1 MKRFLALILLLLF
14 VLGSL
19 LACGKK
25 KSADTDAYKQNGE
38 GENILDDEPTELGE
52 SVVYDNKDDEPQPH
66 VPKAESTAGLAFE
79 PTADGRGYVLTGKG
93 SCTSVNIVIDGYK
106 ELPVTA
112 VAPSAFKDFT
122 SLIGVSLGGGIK
134 SIGPDAFSGCT
145 SLANI
150 IFPASLT
157 NIGEG
162 AFRGCSALANV
173 TFSEGIER
181 IGAWAFSN
189 CTSLTRISLP
199 KGLKEI
205 GGSAFYSCEKLMSI
219 TLPDTVTKIGN
230 SAFYNTEYYN
240 DAKNWSKEVLL
251 IGDCLIDV
259 KKSVE
264 GQYHVLPQA
273 RVIADGAFYACKGIT
288 TLSLP
293 KDLTHIGDYA
303 FHSCS
308 ALESVEIYD
317 TVISIGASAF
327 ADCSAIKEVN
337 IVKSGEWVGDEN
349 AENKGNL
356 PMSNDEILKAIK
368 PQA

>member
-14 VLGSL
+14 VLGAL

-38 GENILDDEPTELGE
+38 GENTLDDELTELEE

-199 KGLKEI
+199 KGLKDI

-264 GQYHVLPQA
+264 GQYYVLPQA

-293 KDLTHIGDYA
+293 MDLTHIGDYA
-303 FHSCS
+303 FYSCS

-337 IVKSGEWVGDEN
+337 IVKTGEWVGDEN

>member
-1 MKRFLALILLLLF
+1 MKRFLALILLLF
-14 VLGSL
+14 TVLGAL
-19 LACGKK
+19 FACGKK
-25 KSADTDAYKQNGE
+25 KPADDVANDEDETVEEPVGDDIYTGE
-38 GENILDDEPTELGE
+38 P
-52 SVVYDNKDDEPQPH
+52 VVYDNEDDEPQPH
-66 VPKAESTAGLAFE
+66 VPTAESTAGLVFE
-79 PTADGRGYVLTGKG
+79 ATADGKGYVLTGKG
-93 SCTSVNIVIDGYK
+93 TCSAFNIVIDGYND
-106 ELPVTA
+106 LPVTA
-112 VAPSAFKDFT
+112 IAPSAFKDFT

-162 AFRGCSALANV
+162 AFRGCGALANV

-181 IGAWAFSN
+181 IDAWAFSN
-189 CTSLTRISLP
+189 CASLTRISLP
-199 KGLKEI
+199 EGLKEI

-293 KDLTHIGDYA
+293 MDLTHIGDYA
-303 FHSCS
+303 FYSCS

-317 TVISIGASAF
+317 TMISIGASAF

-337 IVKSGEWVGDEN
+337 IVKTGEWVVDEN

>member
-1 MKRFLALILLLLF
+1 MILTLLLLF

-25 KSADTDAYKQNGE
+25 KSADTDAYKQNEE
-38 GENILDDEPTELGE
+38 GENTLDDELTELGE

-93 SCTSVNIVIDGYK
+93 TCSAVNIVIDGYK

-134 SIGPDAFSGCT
+134 NIGPDAFSGCT

-162 AFRGCSALANV
+162 AFRGCGALANV

-199 KGLKEI
+199 KGLKDI

-264 GQYHVLPQA
+264 GQYYVLPQA

-293 KDLTHIGDYA
+293 MDLTHIGEYA
-303 FHSCS
+303 FYSCS

-317 TVISIGASAF
+317 TVISIGAIAR
-327 ADCSAIKEVN
+327 
-337 IVKSGEWVGDEN
+337 
-349 AENKGNL
+349 L
-356 PMSNDEILKAIK
+356 LKR
-368 PQA
+368 